1 MTQRRVEKTR
11 VHFWTFLPVSVKI
24 LSLVDNSEMDIYMN
38 MQITTTEDDEEME
51 NLSDE
56 ESDSDDC
63 LERFNFSN
71 LCYNYF

>member
-1 MTQRRVEKTR
+1 
-11 VHFWTFLPVSVKI
+11 
-24 LSLVDNSEMDIYMN
+24 MN

-56 ESDSDDC
+56 EYDSDDC

-71 LCYNYF
+71 LCSNYF

>member
-1 MTQRRVEKTR
+1 
-11 VHFWTFLPVSVKI
+11 
-24 LSLVDNSEMDIYMN
+24 MDIYMN

-71 LCYNYF
+71 LCSNYF

>member
-1 MTQRRVEKTR
+1 
-11 VHFWTFLPVSVKI
+11 
-24 LSLVDNSEMDIYMN
+24 MDIYMN
-38 MQITTTEDDEEME
+38 MQITTTEDDEEIE

-71 LCYNYF
+71 LCYNYFWKHTRPSFQKFWTFEDIIIEDDQID

>member
-1 MTQRRVEKTR
+1 
-11 VHFWTFLPVSVKI
+11 
-24 LSLVDNSEMDIYMN
+24 MDIYMN

-63 LERFNFSN
+63 LERFNFSK
-71 LCYNYF
+71 LCYNYY